1 MSNSELQ
8 MFKPN
13 EVAKIIEQPPTK
25 NVPPEIVQDFEV
37 ARDNIHDTIK
47 TAQHATAECAQLADQ
62 SQGWQYYNTL
72 AALLR
77 ASIEAN
83 RELLDI
89 HKKRQDLHQEPVK
102 QVTNQ
107 VILTSADMLQLI
119 KGENTK

>member
-1 MSNSELQ
+1 MTNSELQ

-13 EVAKIIEQPPTK
+13 EVSKIIEQPPAKDIT
-25 NVPPEIVQDFEV
+25 PEIVQDFEV

-47 TAQHATAECAQLADQ
+47 ITQKAVTECADIAEQ

-72 AALLR
+72 ASLLR
-77 ASIEAN
+77 ASIEGN
-83 RELLDI
+83 RELMEI
-89 HKKRQDLHQEPVK
+89 HKKKKELHQEAPQ

-119 KGENTK
+119 KGDKK

>member
-13 EVAKIIEQPPTK
+13 EVARLIEQPPTK
-25 NVPPEIVQDFEV
+25 ITPPEIVQDFEV

-47 TAQHATAECAQLADQ
+47 TAQQAMTECAQIAEQ

-72 AALLR
+72 ASLLR

-83 RELLDI
+83 RELMDV
-89 HKKRQDLHQEPVK
+89 HKKKKELSYEVPQ

-107 VILTSADMLQLI
+107 VILTSADMLKLI
-119 KGENTK
+119 KGNEDK